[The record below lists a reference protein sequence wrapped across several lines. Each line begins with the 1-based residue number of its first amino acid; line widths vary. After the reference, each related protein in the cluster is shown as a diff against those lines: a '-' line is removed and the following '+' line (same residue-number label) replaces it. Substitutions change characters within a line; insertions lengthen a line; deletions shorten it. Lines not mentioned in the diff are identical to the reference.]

1 MGEKNLSRFF
11 ARMENKIGV
20 YIHIPFCK
28 KKCGYCAFVSR
39 AGLNGAEEYFGALV
53 GEIVSGAA
61 DYRDYTVKTVY
72 FGGGTP
78 SYVDESYIGRTLDA
92 LRENYNIADDAEITI
107 EANPESLSKRKTEY
121 YLRRGINRFSIGA
134 QSFDDNILKGIGRV
148 HQSGDIAN
156 CVNTLKNSGVKN
168 INCDIML
175 GLPGQTLSDVKDT
188 AEKLID
194 LGIPHISAYGLKVE
208 KGTPLWDTVSGGA
221 ALPDD
226 DACADMYDRV
236 CEMLEKYGI
245 KRYEISNF
253 AKAGFECRHNIN
265 YWKAGKY
272 RGFGAAA
279 HSYIGNVRFYNTSD
293 IEKYIGG
300 LTAEGKSELSRE
312 ETEFEYIMLNLRL
325 TKGFSLNEYKD
336 LFGGDFTE
344 NYKAQLG
351 KFKQFFEFDGDNV
364 RLTGGAFYVF
374 NGIICEFM
382 T

>member
-1 MGEKNLSRFF
+1 
-11 ARMENKIGV
+11 MENGKKIGI

-28 KKCGYCAFVSR
+28 QRCHYCTFVSCTHAELAEGYFAALIKEITLN
-39 AGLNGAEEYFGALV
+39 AGKFNGYAVE
-53 GEIVSGAA
+53 S
-61 DYRDYTVKTVY
+61 VY

-78 SYVDESYIGRTLDA
+78 SYADESYISRTLKA
-92 LRENYNIADDAEITI
+92 LRENYNIQKNAEITI
-107 EANPESLSKRKTEY
+107 EANPESVTKGKIES
-121 YLRRGINRFSIGA
+121 YLKSGINRFSIGG
-134 QSFDDNILKGIGRV
+134 QSFNDNILKAIGRV
-148 HQSGDIAN
+148 HRAADIKT
-156 CVNTLKNSGVKN
+156 CVNLLKSCGAES

-175 GLPGQTLSDVKDT
+175 GLPYQDLNDVKNT
-188 AEKLID
+188 VGELIGLD
-194 LGIPHISAYGLKVE
+194 IPHISAYGLKLE
-208 KGTPLWDTVSGGA
+208 EGAPLNNLKDAVA
-221 ALPDD
+221 DD